1 MQSLLIISH
10 GSRSA
15 KSTNEINQLED
26 DLREQLA
33 DSYPIVASAFLE
45 FSPNSIPNAIN
56 DCIDQGATCVK
67 VLPYFLAAG
76 VHVTRDIPKVIN
88 LVRAQHN
95 TLDIE
100 ILPHIGSSQKIT
112 GLIGSMVTASDNTH
126 GI

>member
-15 KSTNEINQLED
+15 RSNNEIIQLEHN
-26 DLREQLA
+26 LREQLA
-33 DSYPIVASAFLE
+33 TSYPIVASAFLE
-45 FSPNSIPNAIN
+45 FSPGSIANAIN
-56 DCIDQGATCVK
+56 DCVDQGATQLK

-76 VHVTRDIPKVIN
+76 VHVTRDIPQEI
-88 LVRAQHN
+88 AQIKQQHE

-100 ILPHIGSSQKIT
+100 ILPHLGSSENMT
-112 GLIGSMVTASDNTH
+112 GLIGNMLTSTGHTH